1 MVFGFFV
8 CVVSEFEGFLNNLYY
23 KYYMVSTKKTKKLN
37 ARGDAATSSVYY
49 ILIMVVVVV
58 LVLYFVVIKHIDL
71 ANLFGQHEEFVF
83 NKENIKQASAMCGTT
98 LNNCCGNCHD
108 FTTALV
114 IAEEQKNQMCLDAVA
129 DTCKLLVLGCNATA
143 LKGGTFNMADE
154 AKGKFTELCDQIYND
169 KIKCKYVAK
178 SGCTGDGGCSGG
190 GSFKTVTYKC
200 IEGDSYYS
208 EGNCVCVGGTSSIT
222 KKAKGDSCTK
232 GAECTSN
239 VCLSGKCT

>member
-1 MVFGFFV
+1 MVP
-8 CVVSEFEGFLNNLYY
+8 
-23 KYYMVSTKKTKKLN
+23 TKKTKKLN

-71 ANLFGQHEEFVF
+71 ANLFEGHEEFIF
-83 NKENIKQASAMCGTT
+83 NKEKIEQASTMCGTT
-98 LNNCCGNCHD
+98 LKNCCGNCHD

-114 IAEEQKNQMCLDAVA
+114 IAEEQKNQMCLNAVA

-154 AKGKFTELCDQIYND
+154 TKGNFTELCDQIYND

-178 SGCTGDGGCSGG
+178 SDCTGDGICSSG
-190 GSFKTVTYKC
+190 GSFKTVTYNC
-200 IEGDSYYS
+200 IEGDLSYL
-208 EGNCVCVGGTSSIT
+208 EGNCVCVGGTSSKT
-222 KKAKGDSCTK
+222 KKAKGDSCT
-232 GAECTSN
+232 AANECSSG
-239 VCLSGKCT
+239 VCDPKDKCT